1 MAVQQADVLLNQAKQ
16 AKNANDVVRARSL
29 LSQVIKADPRNEEA
43 WLLFADV
50 AEKKDH
56 AIYSLEQV
64 LKLNPVNMEAL
75 DRLNALKAPPA
86 PAAPNSPPTSLPTT
100 AAPSQSTSVQTM
112 PSTPRAQQR
121 ETVILEERMH
131 GAMFIL
137 PFLMA
142 LVGIALSLF
151 VGSLLGFGMD
161 LIAVII
167 FLGFMLGAL
176 LDLVRTTVRYF
187 TGRLTL
193 TNKRITIKRGL
204 FNRQSFEILLKQV
217 EGIGI
222 KQPLVGRLFGFGTII
237 VSGTGGARE
246 VFRGLRNP
254 QHFRELVQEEIAKVQ
269 GK

>member
-1 MAVQQADVLLNQAKQ
+1 MS
-16 AKNANDVVRARSL
+16 R
-29 LSQVIKADPRNEEA
+29 
-43 WLLFADV
+43 
-50 AEKKDH
+50 
-56 AIYSLEQV
+56 
-64 LKLNPVNMEAL
+64 
-75 DRLNALKAPPA
+75 
-86 PAAPNSPPTSLPTT
+86 
-100 AAPSQSTSVQTM
+100 
-112 PSTPRAQQR
+112 TPQR

-131 GAMFIL
+131 GAMFIIPPL
-137 PFLMA
+137 
-142 LVGIALSLF
+142 IALMGLAVGVF
-151 VGSLLGFGMD
+151 IGSLPGYGMGLIGF
-161 LIAVII
+161 IAVAGIM
-167 FLGFMLGAL
+167 FSAL
-176 LDLVRTTVRYF
+176 LELVRTTVRYF